1 MAKTISDSDRMRA
14 SNFGGRQGR
23 GGPPGRTISDADR
36 RLMELLL
43 GEGSRNVSD
52 ADRARVNELLREM
65 KRKDG
70 GMARKTRVF

>member
-1 MAKTISDSDRMRA
+1 MARATELLREMKRKDGGRSGRTISDSDRRIM
-14 SNFGGRQGR
+14 
-23 GGPPGRTISDADR
+23 D
-36 RLMELLL
+36 LLL